1 MKKISKIEYLKNRST
16 NNLDLIFIPLLVIL
30 AIIFVLVPPFNQG
43 FLRIVFALPLII
55 FLPGYMLIAI
65 MFPKRGELSS
75 IERFT
80 FSIGFSIA
88 ITVFGGFGLNY
99 TRWGFKS
106 DSITISLSLIIGILF
121 LLTFIQRWRYW
132 KESYGFTLSDIRSF
146 YHTLKNK
153 EPETGQDHDP
163 ALEKMLIKTMIISI
177 IIVSA
182 MLIYAKVNTEPEK
195 FTSLYILGANG
206 KAENY
211 LTEVS
216 IGEPYTILVGVEN
229 YEYAPVNYTLRVN
242 FGEKILEEF
251 PIILD
256 HNSRWLN
263 NITVIPELASSIAYG
278 NKTKLEF
285 ELFKD
290 NKSYRS
296 VHLLVNTNPDSVK
309 FSELP
314 ILINGDM
321 ESNEGWLFFG
331 SSPDIK
337 GSYINETISSR
348 VYEINY
354 SSRNP
359 GSSGIIYQNLT
370 TQGDVLTTLSFDV
383 MDSEYSNTSS
393 IAFKQALLDG
403 QVIWE
408 TRIGDNNNTWAHI
421 EVPVLLSGEH
431 TLAFRVYS
439 NSTDGI
445 TRTVLWDNIKLKLFR
460 SGLSQL
466 GDTLEKNG
474 LAVKLYDFSN
484 TDNLSSFNFLI
495 ENLGKTEKNVSL
507 KPIPVII
514 DDMSN
519 QYEGIKLE
527 MIDRV
532 KLSPV
537 YPGILKKGTI
547 SFKPINNSAKDL
559 RMILYLNGE
568 KYEFNYHVEPK
579 ISGDDG
585 NISDNINATM
595 GDIITQNGF
604 EVMLKGF
611 QNTPDVSSQVIIAV
625 KNIENEEKQ
634 FKLNPSA
641 LLVDDLGKQYGMVTI
656 QRSSQIKQTDIYPG
670 VIRSGMIFFKPVNPD
685 AKDLKLVL
693 YLNGNKYEF
702 KFKAQA
708 KILEEKSFTNNNI
721 SDKINASLG
730 DTITQ
735 DGFALMLKGFQNT
748 PGWNSQINIAVKNM
762 ENEEKQFIFKPSPI
776 IIDDLGNQY
785 EGVNIQRSTQIKLTP
800 IYPGVVRRGSIFF
813 EEINPDAKYLRVILY
828 LNGKKYEFGLNA
840 ESKILEDKDLY
851 GNISADIPIN
861 ATMGEALT
869 QGGFEIKLKSFQ
881 NTPGW
886 NSQVFIEVKNIDTED
901 KQFKYNLTPVLIDDL
916 GNQYEMMSIKRSNQ
930 IEQTTVA
937 PLARIEGIIF
947 FEPVKEEAK
956 YIQFVLRISSEKYIF
971 GFEPKNTFI

>member
-1 MKKISKIEYLKNRST
+1 MKKIRIIEYLKNRLI
-16 NNLDLIFIPLLVIL
+16 NNLDLIFIPILVIL
-30 AIIFVLVPPFNQG
+30 AIIFILIPPFNQG
-43 FLRIVFALPLII
+43 FLRIIFALPLLL

-65 MFPKRGELSS
+65 IFPKRGELSS

-88 ITVFGGFGLNY
+88 ITVFDGFGLNY

-106 DSITISLSLIIGILF
+106 DSITISLSLIIGMFF

-146 YHTLKNK
+146 YYILKNK
-153 EPETGQDHDP
+153 EPKTGPDH

-177 IIVSA
+177 LIVSA
-182 MLIYAKVNTEPEK
+182 MVIYTKVNTEPEK
-195 FTSLYILGANG
+195 FTSLYILGADG

-229 YEYAPVNYTLRVN
+229 YEYAPVNYMLRVN
-242 FGEKILEEF
+242 FGGKILKEY

-256 HNSRWLN
+256 HNNRWLN
-263 NITVIPELASSIAYG
+263 NVTVIPELVSSIASG

-296 VHLLVNTNPDSVK
+296 VHLMVNTNPDSVK

-314 ILINGDM
+314 TLKNGDM

-331 SSPDIK
+331 SNPDIK
-337 GSYINETISSR
+337 GSYIYETISSR

-370 TQGDVLTTLSFDV
+370 TQGDVLATLSFDV

-393 IAFKQALLDG
+393 FALKQALLDG

-408 TRIGDNNNTWAHI
+408 TRIGDNNNSWEHI
-421 EVPVLLSGEH
+421 EVPVLLSGEN

-439 NSTDGI
+439 KSNDNL
-445 TRTVLWDNIKLKLFR
+445 TRTVQWDNIKLKLFR
-460 SGLSQL
+460 IASPQL
-466 GDTLEKNG
+466 GETIEKDG

-484 TDNLSSFNFLI
+484 TDNLSSVSFSI
-495 ENLGKTEKNVSL
+495 ENSGKKEKDIVF
-507 KPIPVII
+507 KPYPVII
-514 DDMSN
+514 DDLGNRYEVVKVEMSD
-519 QYEGIKLE
+519 KL
-527 MIDRV
+527 RLSS
-532 KLSPV
+532 LSPGV
-537 YPGILKKGTI
+537 IKKGMI
-547 SFKPINNSAKDL
+547 SFNKINNNVKDASL
-559 RMILYLNGE
+559 ILYINGE
-568 KYEFNYHVEPK
+568 KYEFSYHIEPK
-579 ISGDDG
+579 ISGEDE
-585 NISDNINATM
+585 NISDSMNATM

-625 KNIENEEKQ
+625 KNIDTEEKQ

-641 LLVDDLGKQYGMVTI
+641 LLVDDLGKQYGMVAI

-670 VIRSGMIFFKPVNPD
+670 VIRSGMIFFKPINPD
-685 AKDLKLVL
+685 AKYLKLIL

-702 KFKAQA
+702 RFKAQA
-708 KILEEKSFTNNNI
+708 KILEEKGFTSNI
-721 SDKINASLG
+721 SDKINVSLG

-748 PGWNSQINIAVKNM
+748 AGWNSQINIAVKNM

-828 LNGKKYEFGLNA
+828 LNEMKYEFGLNA
-840 ESKILEDKDLY
+840 GSNMSEDKDLY
-851 GNISADIPIN
+851 GNISADIPVN
-861 ATMGEALT
+861 ATMGETLT

-886 NSQVFIEVKNIDTED
+886 NSQVFIELRNVDTED

-916 GNQYEMMSIKRSNQ
+916 GNQYEMMNLKRSNQ
-930 IEQTTVA
+930 IEQTTIA
-937 PLARIEGIIF
+937 PLAMIEGTIF
-947 FEPVKEEAK
+947 FEPVREEAK

>member
-1 MKKISKIEYLKNRST
+1 MKKIRIIEYLKNRLI
-16 NNLDLIFIPLLVIL
+16 NNLDLIFIPILVIL
-30 AIIFVLVPPFNQG
+30 AIIFVLIPPFNQG
-43 FLRIVFALPLII
+43 FLRIIFALPLLL
-55 FLPGYMLIAI
+55 FLPGYMLIAVI
-65 MFPKRGELSS
+65 FPKCGELSS

-80 FSIGFSIA
+80 FSTSFSIA
-88 ITVFGGFGLNY
+88 ITVFDGFGLNY

-106 DSITISLSLIIGILF
+106 DSITISLSLLIGILS
-121 LLTFIQRWRYW
+121 LLTFIQRWRYG
-132 KESYGFTLSDIRSF
+132 KESYSFTLSDIRSF
-146 YHTLKNK
+146 YYTLKNK
-153 EPETGQDHDP
+153 EPETGPDH

-177 IIVSA
+177 LIVSA
-182 MLIYAKVNTEPEK
+182 MLIYEKVTTEPEK
-195 FTSLYILGANG
+195 FTSLYILGADG

-242 FGEKILEEF
+242 FGGKILKEY
-251 PIILD
+251 PVILD
-256 HNSRWLN
+256 HNNRWLN
-263 NITVIPELASSIAYG
+263 NVTVIPELASSIASG

-296 VHLLVNTNPDSVK
+296 VHLMVSTNLDSVK

-314 ILINGDM
+314 GLINGDM

-348 VYEINY
+348 VYEVNY
-354 SSRNP
+354 SSRSP
-359 GSSGIIYQNLT
+359 GSSGVLYQNLT
-370 TQGDVLTTLSFDV
+370 TQGEVLATLSFDV

-403 QVIWE
+403 KVIWE
-408 TRIGDNNNTWAHI
+408 TRIGNNNNSWEHI
-421 EVPVLLSGEH
+421 EVPVLLSGEN

-439 NSTDGI
+439 NSTDDL
-445 TRTVLWDNIKLKLFR
+445 TRTVLWDNIKLKLFK
-460 SGLSQL
+460 SGLPQL

-474 LAVKLYDFSN
+474 LAVKLSDFS
-484 TDNLSSFNFLI
+484 TVDNLSSLDFVI
-495 ENLGKTEKNVSL
+495 ENLGKIEKNISL
-507 KPIPVII
+507 KPAPVII
-514 DDMSN
+514 DDLGN
-519 QYEGIKLE
+519 QYEGVKLE
-527 MIDRV
+527 MIDKL

-537 YPGILKKGTI
+537 YPGVLREGRI

-559 RMILYLNGE
+559 RLILYLNGE
-568 KYEFNYHVEPK
+568 KYEFNYHIEPK
-579 ISGDDG
+579 ISGEDG
-585 NISDNINATM
+585 NISVTNATM
-595 GDIITQNGF
+595 GDIISQNGF
-604 EVMLKGF
+604 EVMLNGF
-611 QNTPDVSSQVIIAV
+611 QNTPDVISQVIIAV
-625 KNIENEEKQ
+625 KNIENEAKQ

-641 LLVDDLGKQYGMVTI
+641 ILIDDLGNQYGMVTI
-656 QRSSQIKQTDIYPG
+656 QRSGQIKQTDIYPG
-670 VIRSGMIFFKPVNPD
+670 VIRRGMIFFKPINPD
-685 AKDLKLVL
+685 AKDLRLIL

-702 KFKAQA
+702 RFKAQA
-708 KILEEKSFTNNNI
+708 KILEEKGFTNNI

-748 PGWNSQINIAVKNM
+748 PGWNSLINIAVKNM
-762 ENEEKQFIFKPSPI
+762 ENEEKQFIFQPSPI
-776 IIDDLGNQY
+776 ILDDLGNQY

-840 ESKILEDKDLY
+840 ESKMLEDKDFSS
-851 GNISADIPIN
+851 NISADIPIN
-861 ATMGEALT
+861 ATMGETLT

-886 NSQVFIEVKNIDTED
+886 NSRVYIEVRNIDTED

-916 GNQYEMMSIKRSNQ
+916 GNQYEMMNIKRSTQ
-930 IEQTTVA
+930 IEQTTIA
-937 PLARIEGIIF
+937 PFARIEGDIF
-947 FEPVKEEAK
+947 FEPVREEAK
-956 YIQFVLRISSEKYIF
+956 YIQFILRIYSEKYIF
-971 GFEPKNTFI
+971 GFEPKNIST